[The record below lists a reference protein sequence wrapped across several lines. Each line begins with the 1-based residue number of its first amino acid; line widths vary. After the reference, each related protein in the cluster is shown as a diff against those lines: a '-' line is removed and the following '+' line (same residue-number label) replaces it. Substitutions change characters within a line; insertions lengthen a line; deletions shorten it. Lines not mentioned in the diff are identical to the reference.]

1 MSQAW
6 AKCLDSLKDS
16 LPLGEY
22 SVWVKP
28 LKATERNET
37 LYLNAP
43 SASALKYISNHKS
56 LEAAIVLAVS
66 ECDRKLKVRF
76 GLLSLAKKQ
85 QALTNITP
93 HPCFQ
98 NIHLII

>member
-1 MSQAW
+1 MSQTW
-6 AKCLDSLKDS
+6 AKCLDSLKNS

-28 LKATERNET
+28 LQALERNET

-43 SASALKYISNHKS
+43 SASALKYIHNHKS

-66 ECDRKLKVRF
+66 EHDRKLKVRL
-76 GLLSLAKKQ
+76 GVTE
-85 QALTNITP
+85 LTKNQP
-93 HPCFQ
+93 RHQ
-98 NIHLII
+98 NIILLHFFLNILLTT